1 MGRSIRAKLLNGER
15 LVADDITSNHYRG
28 IDRKIPMEKVVE
40 WPASV
45 TCRRLVMM
53 QQSYNANVG
62 NAIQCHTML
71 GNVLQCQ
78 QHLFAQLKH
87 LRNHLPRKHAELDK
101 LSSLRCCGGW

>member
-28 IDRKIPMEKVVE
+28 IDRKIPMEKVLE

-53 QQSYNANVG
+53 QQSYNAG
-62 NAIQCHTML
+62 QCLAMPAAPVCTIEASAQPSPEEARRAGQAEQL
-71 GNVLQCQ
+71 AVLWW
-78 QHLFAQLKH
+78 LVM
-87 LRNHLPRKHAELDK
+87 DD
-101 LSSLRCCGGW
+101 SLTIS